1 MGTDYDAWVDAY
13 SPIDLLRTEDIPFY
27 VNLAESSGS
36 HVLDLTCGTGRVAI
50 PMAQAGL
57 EVVGIDASS
66 KMLEKAA
73 ERFRDGERIQGS
85 AQFVHG
91 NVMDLDL
98 GKEFDLVVIPYNS
111 FLLFLGV
118 PDQRI
123 VLDRVYQHLKPGG
136 RLALDVFTPD
146 LWRLTRED
154 GQLYYRADVTN
165 PESGKRYVLWEQSS
179 ADNLNQIIESRY
191 IIENLT
197 VDGVVERRT
206 YKDVLFRY
214 VHRYEML
221 HLLTLAGFTQ
231 AEVYGDFNYGDLLED
246 SEVMVWVATK
256 PTEL

>member
-1 MGTDYDAWVDAY
+1 MGTDYDAWVDSY
-13 SPIDLLRTEDIPFY
+13 SPIDLLRVEDIPFY
-27 VNLAESSGS
+27 VNLAGDSGK

-57 EVVGIDASS
+57 EVVGIDTSR
-66 KMLEKAA
+66 KMLDLAD
-73 ERFRDGERIQGS
+73 ERFRAAEKIQGS
-85 AQFVHG
+85 VQFVHG
-91 NVMDLDL
+91 DVMNLDL

-111 FLLFLGV
+111 FLLFLSV
-118 PDQRI
+118 ADQRI
-123 VLDRVYQHLKPGG
+123 ALDRVFQHLKPGG

-179 ADNLNQIIESRY
+179 ADNLTQMIASRY

-197 VDGVVERRT
+197 IDGVVERRT
-206 YKDVLFRY
+206 YKEVLFRY
-214 VHRYEML
+214 IYRYEML
-221 HLLTLAGFTQ
+221 HLLTLAGF
-231 AEVYGDFNYGDLLED
+231 ADVDVYGDFNYGDLTED

-256 PTEL
+256 PIEF